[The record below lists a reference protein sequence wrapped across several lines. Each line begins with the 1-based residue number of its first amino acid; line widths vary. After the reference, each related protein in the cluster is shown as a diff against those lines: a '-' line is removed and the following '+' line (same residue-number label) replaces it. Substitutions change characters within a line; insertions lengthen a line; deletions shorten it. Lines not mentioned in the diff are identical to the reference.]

1 MRRAI
6 YGGSFNP
13 IHNDHI
19 RLALRFAE
27 QFDLDKVILIP
38 TFVTPLKDNSH
49 IADGSHRLNMCRLAA
64 QDHPQLEVSDI
75 EIRRE
80 GCSYTS
86 DTIKELKNDP
96 DELFLI
102 VGADMYMTLDKWHEA
117 QYIFDNATILVAPR
131 NELGYDSLKEKYAEY
146 REKYRCRTLIAEEG
160 IGGLSSTAVR
170 HAVAEGK
177 SLDGMVDPRVA
188 EYIEEHQLYS

>member
-49 IADGSHRLNMCRLAA
+49 IADGLHRLNMCRLAA

-80 GCSYTS
+80 GYSYTS
-86 DTIKELKNDP
+86 DTIKELKNDS

-117 QYIFDNATILVAPR
+117 QYIFDNAMILVAPR
-131 NELGYDSLKEKYAEY
+131 GELGYDSLLEKYAAY
-146 REKYRCRTLIAEEG
+146 REKYNCRTLIAEEG

-170 HAVAEGK
+170 NAVAEGEN
-177 SLDGMVDPRVA
+177 LDGMVDPRVA
-188 EYIEEHQLYS
+188 KYIEENSLYR